1 MPYEQRQVP
10 AVEFHGGIPQVWQV
24 RGRSHAVRAVVLFL
38 ASLLCGSF
46 ERRVFVARVVV
57 VPVIAPAQLDK
68 PLRHQP
74 VDRLP
79 GDVQLEPCLLLLSD
93 WRL

>member
-1 MPYEQRQVP
+1 M
-10 AVEFHGGIPQVWQV
+10 AGAWAF
-24 RGRSHAVRAVVLFL
+24 ACRACCGAIL

-57 VPVIAPAQLDK
+57 APVIVPAQLDK